1 MSAENETGFMGKL
14 GRGLGG
20 FLKFLI
26 RLIFVLALAIAL
38 GAGIFYGVSSGIPA
52 VNRVYVQPVRENSA
66 RLANLEARATQD
78 AVGYAEQLSGMDAR
92 VTTLEVQNDT
102 NESILDNFETELA
115 GLGVLMD
122 GQTALSERLDALDAA
137 LVALEADMTADSTAQ
152 DSALAG
158 VQAQVND
165 NQDRL
170 DTVDEF
176 LASQDVP
183 LDQAY
188 ADLQLIKGHDP
199 AHSQP
204 GPHFPKQYWTGTAGC
219 RDSPHFASGSGKPA
233 RFCRGRPGLGF
244 TAPGS
249 GAGKPARPRGHLR
262 NGSAG
267 RLGTACGYDRRRVP
281 D

>member
-188 ADLQLIKGHDP
+188 ADLQLIKVMTLLTRSQVHIFQNNIGLAQQDVETARTLLLALANQP
-199 AHSQP
+199 A
-204 GPHFPKQYWTGTAGC
+204 
-219 RDSPHFASGSGKPA
+219 FAEDDLGSVLLRLDLALANLPD
-233 RFCRGRPGLGF
+233 
-244 TAPGS
+244 
-249 GAGKPARPRGHLR
+249 RGHLR